1 MDKAEVTRVKN
12 FIDLYYPGIREIW
25 PYNEPWRIY
34 HNQDHIFEMVAFIRE
49 RAAKSFLFRAT
60 TVAIFHDWVC
70 DPKAPKGENER
81 LSALA
86 YEEYMANWGISA
98 GISEAIVATALHT
111 PSTRYLQQLDNEADL
126 ERFSAPNQPEYDE
139 MVRAEYRHVSDAQW
153 NAGRRAVLEHYRGI
167 CGQHRI
173 GSDAAERAQR
183 AIINIELAL
192 DRLG

>member
-1 MDKAEVTRVKN
+1 MDKAEVTKVKN

-49 RAAKSFLFRAT
+49 RAAKRYYLFPAVT
-60 TVAIFHDWVC
+60 AAIFHDWVY
-70 DPKAPKGENER
+70 DPKAPKGQNEE
-81 LSALA
+81 LSAQA
-86 YEEYMANWGISA
+86 YEEYSA
-98 GISEAIVATALHT
+98 GTVVLLTVSVAILATATHT
-111 PSTRYLQQLDNEADL
+111 PTDNDSTQSLIEADL

-139 MVRAEYRHVSDAQW
+139 MVRAEYRHVSDEQW

-173 GSDAAERAQR
+173 GPD
-183 AIINIELAL
+183 
-192 DRLG
+192 GC